1 MAYRGDGEASAER
14 LAALD
19 EEIARLE
26 ARLTP
31 VFWERVAA
39 AWRVPRELSPA
50 LGPLEARHERIAAIE
65 AGIER
70 AKTGPFA
77 EPELPELP
85 PPSTGL
91 LSAVEQALYV
101 GEVYDGVRSAMRV
114 HAPDA
119 ELEYRGH
126 GVRGVRSSVDGA
138 PIDLQVL
145 LERGGDRSRMVL
157 EGTTTVVPSARLG
170 LKPEGI
176 LQDLLE
182 MLGFSEEIEL
192 GDPSFDPVFLISGD
206 EPTARAFLTGP
217 LKRAILAISEEA
229 GARVTIAGGLARLRS
244 GSISH
249 RATTRVLEVLAAWHA
264 LPSPHPLLAA
274 P

>member
-192 GDPSFDPVFLISGD
+192 GDPILTLGYPKTSFFSGISLFVTNGVVTEPVVAYTPNVIPVGFVLDVTPQVGMDDVITLNVH
-206 EPTARAFLTGP
+206 PT
-217 LKRAILAISEEA
+217 
-229 GARVTIAGGLARLRS
+229 VTDIER
-244 GSISH
+244 
-249 RATTRVLEVLAAWHA
+249 
-264 LPSPHPLLAA
+264 
-274 P
+274 